1 MLDKGRFYLVEE
13 KMYCAALGLLIGYQ
27 RWGYNHSQEGGG
39 RNNTKLK
46 KKKNHVGL
54 KTQPY

>member
-13 KMYCAALGLLIGYQ
+13 KMYYVALGLLIGYQ

-46 KKKNHVGL
+46 KKKTML
-54 KTQPY
+54 D